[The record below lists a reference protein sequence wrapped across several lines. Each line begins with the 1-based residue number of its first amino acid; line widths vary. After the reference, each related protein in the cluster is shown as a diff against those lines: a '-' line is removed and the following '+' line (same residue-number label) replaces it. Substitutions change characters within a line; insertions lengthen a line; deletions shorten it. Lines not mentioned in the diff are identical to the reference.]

1 MLDDSIE
8 IEVEIRDTY
17 YYDSVLDNVNGECAV
32 IKETHESFENLLRE
46 SVLENE
52 ATQKKR
58 DAAKRFGFRTICN
71 MLLRWQM
78 ATSSKRDQLSI
89 GFQ

>member
-58 DAAKRFGFRTICN
+58 DAAKRFGCVEILFCLQNDMRYAIT
-71 MLLRWQM
+71 M
-78 ATSSKRDQLSI
+78 ANGNI
-89 GFQ
+89 I